1 MLAQMWAGVGPLSAG
16 AVVGR
21 GEPIFVPLQMK
32 NGENVTDGWWTIDPY
47 ERQPPPP
54 YARP

>member
-1 MLAQMWAGVGPLSAG
+1 
-16 AVVGR
+16 
-21 GEPIFVPLQMK
+21 VPVQMK

-54 YARP
+54 YARLGVLYYPLRPLPYARPGVL